1 MGGRLE
7 KIEET
12 RARIAQATFEL
23 HATIGPA
30 KTSISAIAE
39 RAGVQRHTVYY
50 HFPDMISLFKACTA
64 HGLRVTGPPDPE
76 SWRAIAEP
84 IDRVRTALGELY
96 AYYTENARL
105 MGNVIRD
112 MPLIAG
118 GIEGGQ
124 QFFEL
129 NEVWFQALLEGWP
142 SSADGAEGLGVAIR
156 HALDYGTWLSLTS
169 QGMSNDQA
177 RDAMVSFIGVMRGG
191 EGVAVDGGADSARA
205 PLRA

>member
-1 MGGRLE
+1 
-7 KIEET
+7 
-12 RARIAQATFEL
+12 
-23 HATIGPA
+23 
-30 KTSISAIAE
+30 
-39 RAGVQRHTVYY
+39 
-50 HFPDMISLFKACTA
+50 
-64 HGLRVTGPPDPE
+64 
-76 SWRAIAEP
+76 
-84 IDRVRTALGELY
+84 
-96 AYYTENARL
+96 

-177 RDAMVSFIGVMRGG
+177 RDAMVSFIGVMSGG
-191 EGVAVDGGADSARA
+191 EGVAVDGGSDSVRA